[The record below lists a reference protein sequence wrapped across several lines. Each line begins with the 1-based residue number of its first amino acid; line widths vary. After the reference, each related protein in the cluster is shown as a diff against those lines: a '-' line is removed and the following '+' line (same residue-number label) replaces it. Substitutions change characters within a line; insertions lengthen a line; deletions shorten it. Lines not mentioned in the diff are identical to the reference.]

1 MSRLDK
7 HESSSNLTIEYTL
20 NDYQHD
26 VFSWLFW
33 VANSGILQIRRIQL
47 DNLLDEGDENSD
59 SLVLGK
65 IISKERIKELTA
77 QNGTDVISIVA
88 KFNGLPVVVGVD
100 LRSNL
105 PFITVRKNEM
115 ANYDLLE
122 QKLQLI

>member
-105 PFITVRKNEM
+105 PFITVRKSQR